1 LKYRLPLYTPTT
13 TRGVQASK
21 SVDKHSVYIYK
32 YISPYVLPLDT
43 ARRGTEMDSIVYP
56 CYNKGCTTRG
66 VQASKSVEK
75 HIYKYI

>member
-1 LKYRLPLYTPTT
+1 
-13 TRGVQASK
+13 
-21 SVDKHSVYIYK
+21 
-32 YISPYVLPLDT
+32 LPLDT